1 MEIEAKFSISEAKIR
16 QAFTQIG
23 RLGPFHVGEPRV
35 RHLIDT
41 YLDTPQWTLLHAG
54 YACRQR
60 QMAGKLLIT
69 LKGLRQG
76 TDAGHG
82 AIHRRPEW
90 EVALPTAL
98 PPAQWPPGEA
108 RRRVRQIVGD
118 SPLEPLFTLRQKRV
132 LRDVTRAAAR
142 IAELSLDAVTLH
154 HGGHEQRYDELEIE
168 LQEAGVESDLAHL
181 IDLLQARW
189 ALEAEIRSK
198 FERGLSFIGAMPTL
212 ESAQA
217 PEPDL
222 VLDPDDPIAEA
233 ARQAL
238 AFHYE
243 RMAANEAGTR
253 AGEDIEALHDMRVA
267 TRRMRAALA
276 IFERYL
282 DEAALAPYI
291 AGLRATGRALGPVRD
306 LDVFWQK
313 AQAYVERQ
321 DTPPDLGPL
330 AAAWEAARR
339 QARAEMLAHLDSAAY
354 AAFKRQF
361 EALLAQPLPIRERLS
376 YKGTARPYY
385 LRPIIPVV
393 LYRRLARVRAFD
405 AWVTRPSPELTH
417 CHRLRIA
424 IKRLRYALEFF
435 EAPLTPH
442 SRALIEQLKAV
453 QDHLGDL
460 QDAVVARR
468 RLRAFLATGV
478 LSADADAAIEAE
490 APVAIDAPDVAA
502 YLKHQQAEIQRLL
515 STFPAVWETVQS
527 TAFDQLLADAISML
541 WTE

>member
-1 MEIEAKFSISEAKIR
+1 MEIEAKFSILEPEIR
-16 QAFTQIG
+16 QAFAQVN
-23 RLGPFHVGEPRV
+23 RLGPFHVGKPRV
-35 RHLIDT
+35 RHIADT
-41 YLDTPQWTLLHAG
+41 YLDTPQWSLLHAG

-60 QMAGKLLIT
+60 QMESKLLIT

-76 TDAGHG
+76 TGAVEG

-90 EVALPTAL
+90 EIALPTAL
-98 PPAQWPPGEA
+98 PPSQWPPGEA
-108 RRRVRQIVGD
+108 RRRVHQLVGD
-118 SPLEPLFTLRQKRV
+118 APLEPLFTLRQKRV
-132 LRDVTRAAAR
+132 LRDVTRAEQR

-154 HGGHEQRYDELEIE
+154 HGGHEQRYDELELE
-168 LQEAGVESDLAHL
+168 LQEAGTEADLVQL
-181 IDLLQARW
+181 VDLLQARW
-189 ALEAEIRSK
+189 ALEAETRSK

-212 ESAQA
+212 AAAQA
-217 PEPDL
+217 PDL

-267 TRRMRAALA
+267 TRRMRAALS

-313 AQAYVERQ
+313 AQAYVERE
-321 DTPPDLGPL
+321 DTASDLGPL
-330 AAAWEAARR
+330 ATAREAARR

-354 AAFKRQF
+354 AEFRDQF
-361 EALLAQPLPIRERLS
+361 EALLTAPLPGRDRLS
-376 YKGTARPYY
+376 HKGAARPYY
-385 LRPIIPVV
+385 LRLIIPVV

-442 SRALIEQLKAV
+442 SRVIIEQLKAV

-490 APVAIDAPDVAA
+490 APVALDAPNVAA
-502 YLKHQQAEIQRLL
+502 YLGHQQAEIQRLL
-515 STFPAVWETVQS
+515 STFPAVWETIQS
-527 TAFDQLLADAISML
+527 AAFDQLLADAISML

>member
-1 MEIEAKFSISEAKIR
+1 MEIEAKFSITEAKIR
-16 QAFTQIG
+16 QAFAQID
-23 RLGPFHVGEPRV
+23 RFGPFHVGAPRV
-35 RHLIDT
+35 RRLIDT

-60 QMAGKLLIT
+60 QREGKLLIT
-69 LKGLRQG
+69 LKTSKGLRQG
-76 TDAGHG
+76 TDAPQS

-98 PPAQWPPGEA
+98 PPAHWPPSEA
-108 RRRVRQIVGD
+108 RRRVRQLLGD
-118 SPLEPLFTLRQKRV
+118 LPLEPLFTLRQERV
-132 LRDVTRAAAR
+132 LRDVTRAERR

-168 LQEAGVESDLAHL
+168 LQEAGTEADLAQL
-181 IDLLQARW
+181 IDLLQAEW
-189 ALEAEIRSK
+189 ALEAETRSK
-198 FERGLSFIGAMPTL
+198 FERGLIFIGAMPTL
-212 ESAQA
+212 EQEQA
-217 PEPDL
+217 PDL
-222 VLDPDDPIAEA
+222 VLDPDDAIAEA

-267 TRRMRAALA
+267 TRRMRAAFS

-291 AGLRATGRALGPVRD
+291 ESLRATGRALGPVRD

-313 AQAYVERQ
+313 AQAYIARE
-321 DTPPDLGPL
+321 DTAPDLGPL
-330 AAAWEAARR
+330 AAAWEAARQR
-339 QARAEMLAHLDSAAY
+339 ARAEMLAYLDSEAY
-354 AAFKRQF
+354 AEFKRQF
-361 EALLAQPLPIRERLS
+361 EALLDAPLPIRDRLS
-376 YKGTARPYY
+376 HKGTARPYY
-385 LRPIIPVV
+385 LRPVIPVA

-405 AWVTRPSPELTH
+405 EWVTRPRPELTH

-442 SRALIEQLKAV
+442 SRTLIEQLKAV

-468 RLRAFLATGV
+468 RLRAFLAAGV
-478 LSADADAAIEAE
+478 LSARSDLPPDDDAPA
-490 APVAIDAPDVAA
+490 AIDAPEVAA
-502 YLKHQQAEIQRLL
+502 YLAHQQAEIQRLL
-515 STFPAVWETVQS
+515 DTFPAVWETIQS
-527 TAFDQLLADAISML
+527 AAFDQLLADAISAL
-541 WTE
+541 WR

>member
-1 MEIEAKFSISEAKIR
+1 MEIEAKFSISEPEISP
-16 QAFTQIG
+16 AFAQIN
-23 RLGPFHVGEPRV
+23 RLGPFHIGKPRV
-35 RHLIDT
+35 RHIADT
-41 YLDTPQWTLLHAG
+41 YLDTPQGSLLHAG

-60 QMAGKLLIT
+60 QMTGKLLIT

-76 TDAGHG
+76 PNDGHS

-98 PPAQWPPGEA
+98 PPSQWPPGEV
-108 RRRVRQIVGD
+108 RHRVRQIVGD
-118 SPLEPLFTLRQKRV
+118 APLEPLFTLRQERV
-132 LRDVTRAAAR
+132 LRDVTRAKQR

-154 HGGHEQRYDELEIE
+154 HGGREQRYDELEIE
-168 LQEAGVESDLAHL
+168 LQEAGVEADLAQL

-189 ALEAEIRSK
+189 ALKAETRSK
-198 FERGLSFIGAMPTL
+198 FERGLSFSGARPTL
-212 ESAQA
+212 NTVQEAQA
-217 PEPDL
+217 PAL
-222 VLDPDDPIAEA
+222 ALDPDDPIAEA

-243 RMAANEAGTR
+243 RMAANEEGTR

-267 TRRMRAALA
+267 TRRMRAALG

-282 DEAALAPYI
+282 DEAALAPSI
-291 AGLRATGRALGPVRD
+291 AGLRATGRALGLVRD

-313 AQAYVERQ
+313 AQAYVERE
-321 DTPPDLGPL
+321 DTASDLGPL
-330 AAAWEAARR
+330 ATAWEAARR
-339 QARAEMLAHLDSAAY
+339 HARAEMLAHLDSAAY
-354 AAFKRQF
+354 AEFRDQF
-361 EALLAQPLPIRERLS
+361 EALLTAPLPIRERLS
-376 YKGTARPYY
+376 HKGTARPYY

-405 AWVTRPSPELTH
+405 DWVARPSPELTH

-435 EAPLTPH
+435 EAPLAPH
-442 SRALIEQLKAV
+442 SRVIIEQLKAV

-468 RLRAFLATGV
+468 RLRAFLATGD
-478 LSADADAAIEAE
+478 LSAD
-490 APVAIDAPDVAA
+490 
-502 YLKHQQAEIQRLL
+502 
-515 STFPAVWETVQS
+515 
-527 TAFDQLLADAISML
+527 
-541 WTE
+541 